1 MTTALEA
8 VYESGVFRPL
18 DPVEL
23 PEGEHVWIVQRPPD
37 ILAQLGP
44 APDPQK
50 AAQILAEI
58 AAMPMESGGED
69 FSGQDHDRILY
80 GEKGAR

>member
-1 MTTALEA
+1 MTTTAEA
-8 VYESGVFRPL
+8 VYENGAVHLIEPL
-18 DPVEL
+18 EL
-23 PEGEHVWIVQRPPD
+23 AEGEHVRVVKTSVD
-37 ILAQLGP
+37 ALASLGS

-58 AAMPMESGGED
+58 AAMPMDEGGEE
-69 FSGQDHDRILY
+69 FSGQDHDRVLY